1 VSKRITRIVG
11 IDSMIPIY
19 AGLVPSKNKESK
31 ELTALCRRARILF
44 HELQDHTVILPT
56 VAISEILIPVPAI
69 KRGQVLAT
77 LAELFVCPPFDQRAA
92 SIAADIW
99 SKHRSIPDNLQY
111 DNRQM
116 LRADAMIV
124 ASAKAA
130 GATEFYT
137 NDDKCRA
144 LAELVMS
151 GRRLPKQSEKL
162 FIDEELELDETEGP
176 APKKRKPAKKKKP

>member
-1 VSKRITRIVG
+1 
-11 IDSMIPIY
+11 MILIY
-19 AGLVPSKNKESK
+19 AGIVPSKNTETK
-31 ELTALCRRARILF
+31 ELAALRRRARILF
-44 HELQDHTVILPT
+44 HELQEHTIILPT
-56 VAISEILIPVPAI
+56 IAISEILIPVPAM

-77 LAELFVCPPFDQRAA
+77 LAESFVCPAFDQHAA

-99 SKHRSIPDNLQY
+99 SRHKNIPDNLQY
-111 DNRQM
+111 DNRPL

-130 GATEFYT
+130 GATEFYS

-144 LAELVMS
+144 LADLVMT
-151 GRRLPKQSEKL
+151 GRSLPRQSEKL

-176 APKKRKPAKKKKP
+176 ARKQRKTVKKKKR